1 MAQDRQGYLLR
12 ILTDEWVQQVKTLK
26 KYYSGVLR
34 RWEIG
39 TPILFLKKTSEGDS
53 IIGYGI
59 TSKVEMLWEMTP
71 EEEDYCKENGWRCA
85 LSFQPLVWFPNP
97 IPLRNTF
104 LAQDKRKGSFLHGA
118 LLSEAQVDE
127 LLDLAEEYSGQG

>member
-1 MAQDRQGYLLR
+1 M
-12 ILTDEWVQQVKTLK
+12 
-26 KYYSGVLR
+26 
-34 RWEIG
+34 
-39 TPILFLKKTSEGDS
+39 TPFLCQ
-53 IIGYGI
+53 I
-59 TSKVEMLWEMTP
+59 VWEMTP

-85 LSFQPLVWFPNP
+85 LSFHPLTWFPNP